1 MFAAPTL
8 STRTSPSEPRAPTLT
23 SNPARRRV
31 FRPPTTAKRL
41 AEATPR
47 NGCLY
52 VLPRW
57 ADPGYSAPGG
67 SEASKAPL
75 ASLSQLQHVRALPV
89 PAGGLIMFTHRLLHW
104 GGEAHDATAP
114 PRIALSNAMA
124 MAQGGGSTVG
134 GGGGPLLVE
143 EALVGL
149 RATCV
154 GRCGLA
160 AAQCLMYAQNL
171 LDESG
176 GGGGMADD
184 LETTAAL
191 AAEAIDA
198 GLFG

>member
-1 MFAAPTL
+1 
-8 STRTSPSEPRAPTLT
+8 
-23 SNPARRRV
+23 
-31 FRPPTTAKRL
+31 
-41 AEATPR
+41 
-47 NGCLY
+47 
-52 VLPRW
+52 
-57 ADPGYSAPGG
+57 
-67 SEASKAPL
+67 
-75 ASLSQLQHVRALPV
+75 
-89 PAGGLIMFTHRLLHW
+89 MFTHRLLHW

-176 GGGGMADD
+176 GGGGGVGSGGGGGMADD